1 MVQQVQIEQIAER
14 IDRLLLRH
22 AELQRTNILLAA
34 QVDALTQERDSFKSR
49 LAAARARVDTLL
61 ERLPPGTPSA
71 KPSETNLERST

>member
-61 ERLPPGTPSA
+61 ERLPQAASNT
-71 KPSETNLERST
+71 KTSETSLERSS